1 MLPLAER
8 MIDKFIKD
16 GKIEAEQEIQLYIMV
31 LEMQDSFDV
40 RKCVEKFAQFRL
52 ER

>member
-8 MIDKFIKD
+8 MINKFIND

-31 LEMQDSFDV
+31 LEMQV
-40 RKCVEKFAQFRL
+40 RFFTS
-52 ER
+52 